1 MKSDPPL
8 VTGLSPKEGPPGTQ
22 IIIRGENLGLSQSDV
37 VGLIVC
43 SMDCLASM
51 RWESPHKIIARVT
64 QSKAGIGDVTVIT
77 KSGGRGSCLVQF
89 RIFHALIG
97 PLQESAVWVDESH
110 FVDSMR
116 SAAEEMNVV
125 IEDSPLTI
133 SKDSATTPVPERV
146 MEVYADS
153 GSNLRLENFHPVR
166 YLLENYRT
174 ASYDSLEAALFHLEN
189 HSNLAQKEPK
199 NFLKSNLSCILDCVD
214 ALCDLRDFIGSSEQ
228 PDYSKML
235 STLRHQISVCS
246 SCGEEVFVDVLKRK
260 EQSDSI
266 RNALTVLRR
275 FRFLFLL
282 PQAMKSHVEKGE
294 YGLVTSEYSR
304 AKSLLCETE
313 VPLLKEGLRFAFAEA
328 DAQMEK
334 LKMALYERL
343 SDPTVSLN
351 EQKKIIRYLLT
362 VDQETD
368 AEKESRYEDS
378 DRDYSTELLSEV
390 PPCFLFCD
398 VICSVLASRLPE
410 ILKLS
415 EEYLSGQLTARG
427 LFHSESEIEEM
438 IVDIIDLCV
447 ALMLNAVL
455 PSALPPRLKESF
467 GGVLASWK
475 PLKTDSFG
483 YIELLSSLRTC
494 LLSLY
499 KMDCSDQYLSSLL
512 TACME
517 LRVTCLKLVASQA
530 SHSICEL
537 ASKETWKL
545 SECDKDMSK
554 TALPDMFE
562 SIVNEVQPIVN
573 TFLSYNNFP
582 HEKDLLQLEAYRPSV
597 LRSLE
602 CLFCSFKITL
612 ERLINFEPSENPP
625 TALRRPSTL
634 KSSFDKGK
642 RAPKLTEKKLLVVVA
657 NCDYVLRFC
666 LPRLFERASKC
677 GVWLIEPIQE
687 RCIVCYGSF
696 RTTLLK
702 HYISSKCP
710 PLGLSSQIVGK
721 EDDDVKSVS
730 TYIKD
735 CILRVV
741 AVQAELFLVCPVL
754 YHTVIGF
761 VVKNYHDRITEHAKE
776 RLDTMSPQQRSQV
789 LLDLTAFEESVK
801 SFLSAETLLAIRN
814 FKVQIG
820 APWTESLQLLLD
832 NYLSKEELLISCLGR
847 VAPASDT

>member
-1 MKSDPPL
+1 MVEISVSYFRAVHIVYTVLSIEENFLGMKSDPPL

-133 SKDSATTPVPERV
+133 SKDSAT
-146 MEVYADS
+146 

-246 SCGEEVFVDVLKRK
+246 NCGEEVFVDVLKRK

-313 VPLLKEGLRFAFAEA
+313 VPLLKEGLTFGI
-328 DAQMEK
+328 
-334 LKMALYERL
+334 LKRL
-343 SDPTVSLN
+343 FHKWHNYSICRSGCSDGKFVL
-351 EQKKIIRYLLT
+351 I
-362 VDQETD
+362 VW
-368 AEKESRYEDS
+368 
-378 DRDYSTELLSEV
+378 DYSIN
-390 PPCFLFCD
+390 PCC
-398 VICSVLASRLPE
+398 P
-410 ILKLS
+410 
-415 EEYLSGQLTARG
+415 YSG
-427 LFHSESEIEEM
+427 
-438 IVDIIDLCV
+438 
-447 ALMLNAVL
+447 
-455 PSALPPRLKESF
+455 
-467 GGVLASWK
+467 
-475 PLKTDSFG
+475 
-483 YIELLSSLRTC
+483 
-494 LLSLY
+494 
-499 KMDCSDQYLSSLL
+499 
-512 TACME
+512 
-517 LRVTCLKLVASQA
+517 
-530 SHSICEL
+530 ICEL

-573 TFLSYNNFP
+573 TFLSHNNFP

-597 LRSLE
+597 LISLE

-612 ERLINFEPSENPP
+612 ERLINFEPSK
-625 TALRRPSTL
+625 RP
-634 KSSFDKGK
+634 
-642 RAPKLTEKKLLVVVA
+642 PKLTEKKLLVVVA

-687 RCIVCYGSF
+687 VSSRLSISHSF
-696 RTTLLK
+696 TFF
-702 HYISSKCP
+702 I
-710 PLGLSSQIVGK
+710 GK

-776 RLDTMSPQQRSQV
+776 RLDTMSSQQRSQV
-789 LLDLTAFEESVK
+789 ILLESVK
-801 SFLSAETLLAIRN
+801 SFLSAETQLAIRN
-814 FKVQIG
+814 FKLQIG
-820 APWTESLQLLLD
+820 TTWTESLQLLLD
-832 NYLSKEELLISCLGR
+832 NYLSKEELLISCLSR

>member
-22 IIIRGENLGLSQSDV
+22 IIIRGENLGLSQGDV

-64 QSKAGIGDVTVIT
+64 QSKAGVGDVTVIT

-110 FVDSMR
+110 FVESMR

-133 SKDSATTPVPERV
+133 PKDSTAAPVPERV
-146 MEVYADS
+146 MEIYADS

-174 ASYDSLEAALFHLEN
+174 ASYDSLETVLSHLES
-189 HSNLAQKEPK
+189 HSSLAQKEPK
-199 NFLKSNLSCILDCVD
+199 NFLKSNLGCILDCVD

-228 PDYSKML
+228 PDSSRML
-235 STLRHQISVCS
+235 SALPQKINVCS
-246 SCGEEVFVDVLKRK
+246 NCGEEVFVDVLKRK

-266 RNALTVLRR
+266 RNALAVLRR

-313 VPLLKEGLRFAFAEA
+313 VPLLKEAFSEA
-328 DAQMEK
+328 DAQMER
-334 LKMALYERL
+334 LKVTLYDRL
-343 SDPTVSLN
+343 SDPTVSLY
-351 EQKKIIRYLLT
+351 EQKKIIRYLLS
-362 VDQETD
+362 VDQDTD
-368 AEKESRYEDS
+368 AGWQCLVSQCTLLKKTFLDHQRKHVALEKESRYEDS

-398 VICSVLASRLPE
+398 VVCSVLASRLPE

-415 EEYLSGQLTARG
+415 EEYLSGQLTSRG
-427 LFHSESEIEEM
+427 LFHGETQIEEM
-438 IVDIIDLCV
+438 IVDIIDFCV

-455 PSALPPRLKESF
+455 PSALPARLKESF
-467 GGVLASWK
+467 GGVLVSWK
-475 PLKTDSFG
+475 PPRMDSIG
-483 YIELLSSLRTC
+483 YIEVLGSLRTC

-499 KMDCSDQYLSSLL
+499 KMDCSDHYLSSLL

-517 LRVTCLKLVASQA
+517 LRVTCLELVVGQA
-530 SHSICEL
+530 SRSIYEL

-562 SIVNEVQPIVN
+562 SIVNEM
-573 TFLSYNNFP
+573 
-582 HEKDLLQLEAYRPSV
+582 EAYKPSV
-597 LRSLE
+597 LKSLE

-612 ERLINFEPSENPP
+612 ERLVSLEPVENPP
-625 TALRRPSTL
+625 KALRRPSTF
-634 KSSFDKGK
+634 KGSFDKGK
-642 RAPKLTEKKLLVVVA
+642 RASKFTEKKLLVVVA

-702 HYISSKCP
+702 VYISSKCP
-710 PLGLSSQIVGK
+710 SFGLSSKLVGK
-721 EDDDVKSVS
+721 EDDEVKSVS

-754 YHTVIGF
+754 YNTVIGF

-776 RLDTMSPQQRSQV
+776 HLDNMSPQQRSQV
-789 LLDLTAFEESVK
+789 LLDFTAFEESVK
-801 SFLSAETLLAIRN
+801 NFLSAETLSAISN
-814 FKVQIG
+814 FKLQIG
-820 APWTESLQLLLD
+820 APWTDALQLLLD
-832 NYLSKEELLISCLGR
+832 NYLSKEELLITCLSH
-847 VAPASDT
+847 VAPASEA